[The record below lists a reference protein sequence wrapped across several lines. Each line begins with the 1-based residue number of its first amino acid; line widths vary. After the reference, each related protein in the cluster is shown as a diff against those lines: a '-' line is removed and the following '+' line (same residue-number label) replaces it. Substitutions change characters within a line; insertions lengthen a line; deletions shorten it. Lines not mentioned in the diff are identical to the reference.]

1 MKLNTKIMN
10 KITLFLFCTFITIC
24 SVAQK
29 HNVTSAAI
37 TFKQFKGDNT
47 EKLEEAKNFI
57 DQAYNTESTSNDPKM
72 WNYRAP
78 IYLEIAQKHSE
89 LDKDAALK
97 ATEAYLKCLQTD
109 HKGRV
114 VVRKWTAK
122 EDLLSGLVQC
132 AYKLFNQA
140 IEEYNARDYKRA
152 IKLYNAIFD
161 IIPHDEQDQLK
172 RGNIT
177 KETILYNSFFASNK
191 MKDNKKSKE
200 LLQQLIDINFN
211 EPAIYLHMSNIYVA
225 EDNMDKALEYLS
237 LGRDMFEEDQ
247 NLINTE
253 INLYI
258 QLNRTAELIG
268 KLGEAIELDPENDL
282 LYFNRGTIYDQ
293 EGNISMAEKDYLLA
307 IELNPS
313 SFGANYNLGALYFN
327 YGVKLKDE
335 AGNTSNNTKYTA
347 LKKQADNNFA
357 KALPYMEEAFN
368 LNKEDKNTIISLK
381 QLYALKGDYDKSN
394 EMKKLLAELK

>member
-1 MKLNTKIMN
+1 MKLNTKKMN
-10 KITLFLFCTFITIC
+10 KITLLLFCTFITIC

-37 TFKQFKGDNT
+37 TFKQYKGDNS
-47 EKLEEAKNFI
+47 EKLEEAKKFI
-57 DQAYNTESTSNDPKM
+57 DLAYNTESTSNDPKM

-78 IYLEIAQKHSE
+78 IYLKIAQKQTE
-89 LDKDAALK
+89 LDKDAVLK

-140 IEEYNARDYKRA
+140 IEEYNIGQYKRA
-152 IKLYNAIFD
+152 IKLYVAIFD

-200 LLQQLIDINFN
+200 LL
-211 EPAIYLHMSNIYVA
+211 
-225 EDNMDKALEYLS
+225 
-237 LGRDMFEEDQ
+237 
-247 NLINTE
+247 
-253 INLYI
+253 
-258 QLNRTAELIG
+258 
-268 KLGEAIELDPENDL
+268 
-282 LYFNRGTIYDQ
+282 
-293 EGNISMAEKDYLLA
+293 
-307 IELNPS
+307 
-313 SFGANYNLGALYFN
+313 
-327 YGVKLKDE
+327 
-335 AGNTSNNTKYTA
+335 
-347 LKKQADNNFA
+347 
-357 KALPYMEEAFN
+357 
-368 LNKEDKNTIISLK
+368 
-381 QLYALKGDYDKSN
+381 
-394 EMKKLLAELK
+394 